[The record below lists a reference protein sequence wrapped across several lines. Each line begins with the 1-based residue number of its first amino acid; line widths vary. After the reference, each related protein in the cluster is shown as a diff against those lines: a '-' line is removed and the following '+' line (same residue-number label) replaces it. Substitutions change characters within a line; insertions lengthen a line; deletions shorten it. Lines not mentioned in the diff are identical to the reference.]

1 MFAWLR
7 KKPDLERMIGAA
19 IEHHEAGRLDAA
31 RAAYREVLRHDAGN
45 VDCLHFL
52 GFIAYQQMRH
62 DEAIE
67 LISRALALNPANAR
81 AQQNLGNA
89 YQALGRH
96 GEAAARFER
105 AIALAPEL
113 LEAHYNLG
121 IARRELGQRDAAAD
135 CFREVLRLNPDSAD
149 AHYCLGHLHA
159 DEDRVAAAAT
169 SFRSALALRPD
180 FAEARWSLALGGIP
194 QVYSAGEDPAEARAA
209 FSASLGELERW
220 SEGARG
226 AAAAAAVGAMQPFS
240 LAYDEAPNRELLERY
255 GRLCARLM
263 GEWRAAQG
271 LPEAPSRR
279 AGGRMRVGVVAAQ
292 FHDHSVWHALIKGWF
307 RELDGAR
314 FELHAFHIGS
324 RSDRETSCARAAAES
339 FVHGAR
345 PLRGWVDAILATQP
359 DALIYPEI
367 GMDPTALRLASLRLA
382 PLQLAAWGHPE
393 TTGLPTVDGFLSAE
407 DFEPAGAQANYAE
420 RLIPLPHL
428 GCSLEPRRSSAPAV
442 DSGALGFERDGPMLV
457 CPGVPFKYAPRHD
470 WIFPE
475 LAQRLGRCRFLFFTH
490 SNARLSQR
498 LHERLRAAFA
508 ARGLDSDRHITFLPW
523 LSKAAFQGL
532 MSGADAYLDTIGFS
546 GFNTALQAAEC
557 GLPVVTREGRFMRGR
572 LASGILKRLGL
583 AELVA
588 PSEQGYVEL
597 AERIVRD
604 RAYRA
609 HVAARMTEGLP
620 ALFADRAPI
629 AALERTLAGQDPR
642 AT

>member
-7 KKPDLERMIGAA
+7 RKPDLERMIGAA

-31 RAAYREVLRHDAGN
+31 QAGYREVLDHDPGN
-45 VDCLHFL
+45 PDCLHFL
-52 GFIAYQQMRH
+52 GFIAFQRRRH
-62 DEAIE
+62 DEAIK
-67 LISRALALNPANAR
+67 LISHSLALNPANAR
-81 AQQNLGNA
+81 AHQNLGNA

-96 GEAAARFER
+96 GEAAACFER
-105 AIALAPEL
+105 AITLAPDL
-113 LEAHYNLG
+113 VEAHYNLG
-121 IARRELGQRDAAAD
+121 IARRDLGQRVAAAD
-135 CFREVLRLNPDSAD
+135 CFREVLRLNPGSAD

-159 DEDRVAAAAT
+159 DEDRVAEAAT

-180 FAEARWSLALGGIP
+180 FAEARWSLALGSIP
-194 QVYSAGEDPAEARAA
+194 QVYAAGEDPSEARAT
-209 FSASLGELERW
+209 FSASLEALEGWGE
-220 SEGARG
+220 GVRG

-240 LAYDEAPNRELLERY
+240 LAYEEAPNRELLERY
-255 GRLCARLM
+255 GRLCVRLM
-263 GEWRAAQG
+263 DQWRAAQD
-271 LPEAPSRR
+271 LPEASPRR
-279 AGGRMRVGVVAAQ
+279 AGGRVRVGVISAQ

-307 RELDGAR
+307 RELDRAR

-324 RSDRETSCARAAAES
+324 RSDSQTSSARVAAES

-345 PLRGWVDAILATQP
+345 PLRGWVDAILATRP

-382 PLQLAAWGHPE
+382 PLQFAAWGHPE

-420 RLIPLPHL
+420 RLIALPHL
-428 GCSLEPRRSSAPAV
+428 GCSLEPRRSGEPAA
-442 DSGALGFERDGPMLV
+442 DPGAFGFEHDAPMLV
-457 CPGVPFKYAPRHD
+457 CPGVPFKYAPQHD

-475 LAQRLGRCRFLFFTH
+475 LARRLGRCRFLFFTH

-498 LHERLRAAFA
+498 LHDRLRTAFA
-508 ARGLDSDRHITFLPW
+508 ARGLDADRHVTFLPW

-532 MSGADAYLDTIGFS
+532 MSRADAYLDTIGFS
-546 GFNTALQAAEC
+546 GFNTALQAVEC
-557 GLPVVTREGRFMRGR
+557 GLPIVTREGRFMRGR

-588 PSEQGYVEL
+588 PSEQAFVEL
-597 AERIVRD
+597 AERVVRD

-609 HVAARMTEGLP
+609 HVASRMSAGLP
-620 ALFADRAPI
+620 ALFADPAPI
-629 AALERTLAGQDPR
+629 AALERTLAAP
-642 AT
+642 